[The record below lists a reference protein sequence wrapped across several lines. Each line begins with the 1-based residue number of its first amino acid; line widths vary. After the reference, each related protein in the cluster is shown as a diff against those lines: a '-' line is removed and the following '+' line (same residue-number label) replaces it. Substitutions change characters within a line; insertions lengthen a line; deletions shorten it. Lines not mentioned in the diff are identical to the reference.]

1 MRGVLARDES
11 MEVLLVAE
19 ADANAIYSDDLRS
32 SSSSLRTQMKKRMTK
47 VVGCVELLPALDVH
61 DFENFDLQYK
71 TLVHKLQTIFKT
83 VHVISKRDFQ
93 AEAIKVK
100 DLLRLLVCTHK

>member
-47 VVGCVELLPALDVH
+47 VVGSERGRRVDGLERGPRRRHARADQRRRAPVEFGKARERER
-61 DFENFDLQYK
+61 ENGL
-71 TLVHKLQTIFKT
+71 
-83 VHVISKRDFQ
+83 
-93 AEAIKVK
+93 E
-100 DLLRLLVCTHK
+100 